1 MIPDPDPGGP
11 KTCGSAT
18 LVLVLDLWFRN
29 DKINNGNFFRSV
41 HVENMKTDHSIIYI
55 TTHGTEL
62 NWICHVYTLLQTEMK
77 LKTEKFFCW

>member
-1 MIPDPDPGGP
+1 MIRDPDPGGP

-18 LVLVLDLWFRN
+18 LVLVLDHWSKH
-29 DKINNGNFFRSV
+29 DKINKGNFFHLV
-41 HVENMKTDHSIIYI
+41 PVQNMKTDHSIIYI
-55 TTHGTEL
+55 TNHPTEL